1 MSTAR
6 LAAVLG
12 AVLCLAAAA
21 DPADR
26 LADPGQESRA
36 RAFFRETRCLVCQ
49 GQSIDD
55 SEADLAR
62 DLRQAIRAQVAAG
75 RDDAQ
80 VRAFL
85 AARYGEFVLFRPS
98 LSLANAALWGAPF
111 AVAALGLGILL
122 LRKRTRGAPAALSG
136 EEEARIAALDRDEA
150 L

>member
-1 MSTAR
+1 MTTAR
-6 LAAVLG
+6 LAAALG

-26 LADPGQESRA
+26 LTDRGQESRA
-36 RAFFRETRCLVCQ
+36 RALFQETRCLVCQ

-62 DLRQAIRAQVAAG
+62 DLRQAVRAQVAAG

-80 VRAFL
+80 VRAYL
-85 AARYGEFVLFRPS
+85 AARYGEFVLFRPP
-98 LSLANAALWGAPF
+98 LTFANAALWGGPF
-111 AVAALGLGILL
+111 AVAALGIGILV
-122 LRKRTRGAPAALSG
+122 LRRRRHGDAPALTAQ
-136 EEEARIAALDRDEA
+136 EEARVAALAGDES